1 MSLARS
7 PLIHGSVLLPAL
19 LLAAGLA
26 RATTPPPITVGT
38 VELTYCNTDY
48 LGYCGSIKRQL
59 DPNVAAAGT
68 ITIGFEYY
76 PRRDQSRPAI
86 GTILPQ
92 EGGPGYSSTGTRD
105 AYINIFEA
113 LRDHRDILIVDKRGT
128 GTSGAIDCPQIQRG
142 DPNNPAGIKACGEQ
156 LGKRTALYRTE
167 IAVADIVGVMD
178 ALQIPEVDYYGDSY
192 GTYVGQ
198 TFAARYPNRLRSII
212 LDSAYPVRPPDGWFP
227 TDWARGRNG
236 LDRVCSRSPSCRS
249 LGGTA
254 TARIQALLNELR
266 QRSISGTAPDAN
278 GIPRK
283 TTLDVSM
290 LFLLMTDL
298 GASPTTYRDLD
309 SATRAWFD
317 SGDALPLLRLAAEY
331 NTPYLANSA
340 ADFSYGLYQDVVCEE
355 YPLHYDLSA
364 SPAQRR
370 LQNNRAIEAAQENRP
385 DLFAPFTLDEALASN
400 ANATPLATCL
410 DWPTPLPAYPQGDA
424 LPLHP
429 VFPSVPT
436 LVLSGDLDSV
446 TSVEDANQAASQF
459 PDVVHLVIPNLTHV
473 TAWYFSDVGLLPDG
487 GDTTNCVQAIVRRFV
502 IALSPGDTSCVPSV
516 RPIRTPPRFAR
527 SVNELEPV
535 TALAGNQANIRELKL
550 ATAALETVGDVF
562 ARFIITYGFGGGLR
576 GGEFRYIQK
585 DYGYAFEF
593 EHVKWTED
601 LEITGVMRWYLK
613 ANTVS
618 ADVQLWQNGASVGAL
633 NIAWN
638 DLDTNAIATLTGMIG
653 NDRVKAQRI
662 AP

>member
-1 MSLARS
+1 MSLSRPS
-7 PLIHGSVLLPAL
+7 LMHRSVLLLAL
-19 LLAAGLA
+19 LVATDLA
-26 RATTPPPITVGT
+26 RATPPPTITVGT

-76 PRRDQSRPAI
+76 PRRDQSSAAI

-105 AYINIFEA
+105 AYINVFEA

-128 GTSGAIDCPQIQRG
+128 GTSSAIDCPLIQKG
-142 DPNNPAGIKACGEQ
+142 DPNNPASIKACGEQ
-156 LGKRTALYRTE
+156 LGKRTALFRTE

-198 TFAARYPNRLRSII
+198 TFAARYPTRLRSII

-236 LDRVCSRSPSCRS
+236 LDRVCARSPACRS
-249 LGGTA
+249 LGGA
-254 TARIQALLNELR
+254 STARIQKLLDELR
-266 QRSISGTAPDAN
+266 QHSISGTAPDAN
-278 GIPRK
+278 GIARQ

-317 SGDALPLLRLAAEY
+317 SGDSLPLLRLAAEY
-331 NTPYLANSA
+331 NTPYFASLA

-355 YPLHYDLSA
+355 YPLHYDLAA
-364 SPAQRR
+364 SPAKRR
-370 LQNNRAIEAAQENRP
+370 LQNAQAIAAAQKNRP
-385 DLFAPFTLDEALASN
+385 DLFAPFTLNEALASG

-424 LPLHP
+424 LPAHP
-429 VFPSVPT
+429 VFPAVPT

-473 TAWYFSDVGLLPDG
+473 TAWYFSDVGILPDG

-502 IALSPGDTSCVPSV
+502 VELSPGDTSCIPSV

-527 SVNELEPV
+527 SVNELDPV
-535 TALAGNQANIRELKL
+535 TALVGNQANARGLKL
-550 ATAALETVGDVF
+550 AAGALETVGDVF
-562 ARFIITYGFGGGLR
+562 ARFLITFGFGGGLR
-576 GGEFRYIQK
+576 GGEFVYIQK

-618 ADVQLWQNGASVGAL
+618 ADVQLWQNGTSVGAL

-638 DLDTNAIATLTGMIG
+638 DLDTNAMATLTGTIG
-653 NDRVKAQRI
+653 NERVKAQRI